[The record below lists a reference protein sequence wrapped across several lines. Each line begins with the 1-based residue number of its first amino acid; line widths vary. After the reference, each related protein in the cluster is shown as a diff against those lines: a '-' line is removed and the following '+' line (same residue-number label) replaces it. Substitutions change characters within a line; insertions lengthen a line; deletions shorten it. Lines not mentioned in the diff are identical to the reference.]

1 MFLGAVIYI
10 VKLACCMNA
19 ANMINPENELN
30 YITKWEAT
38 FGLPGRYKEGWF
50 IYLDILMDVSNFPGL
65 DYNL

>member
-1 MFLGAVIYI
+1 
-10 VKLACCMNA
+10 MNA

-30 YITKWEAT
+30 YIRKWEAT